1 MGGRSIE
8 ERLLND
14 YQRDFPLEARPFARI
29 AGDLGI
35 AEDDLLDLLADLQE
49 RGVVGRVGAVVRP
62 NTVGA
67 STLAAVSAP
76 EGRLVEVA
84 AALSAR
90 PEVNHCYEREHP
102 INLWFVV
109 TARDETEVAK
119 VLEDIEDETRLDVVG
134 LPLLE
139 GYHIDLGFDLRC
151 G

>member
-1 MGGRSIE
+1 MGGRSRE
-8 ERLLND
+8 QRLLND
-14 YQRDFPLEARPFARI
+14 YQRDFPLEPRPFARI
-29 AGDLGI
+29 ARDLGI
-35 AEDDLLDLLADLQE
+35 AEDELLDLVADLRE

-76 EGRLVEVA
+76 EDRLVKVA
-84 AALSAR
+84 EALSAR
-90 PEVNHCYEREHP
+90 AEVNHCYEREHA

-109 TARDETEVAK
+109 TARDEAEVAG
-119 VLEDIEDETRLDVVG
+119 VLEDIEDETGLEVID
-134 LPLLE
+134 LPLLD

>member
-1 MGGRSIE
+1 MGGRSVE

-14 YQRDFPLEARPFARI
+14 FQRDFPLEPRPFARI

-35 AEDDLLDLLADLQE
+35 AEEDLLDLVAGLQE

-76 EGRLVEVA
+76 EDRLVEVA

-90 PEVNHCYEREHP
+90 AEVNHCYEREHP
-102 INLWFVV
+102 INLWIVV
-109 TARDETEVAK
+109 TAADRAEVAR
-119 VLEDIEDETRLDVVG
+119 VLAAIERETGLEVID

>member
-1 MGGRSIE
+1 MGGRSRE
-8 ERLLND
+8 QRLLND
-14 YQRDFPLEARPFARI
+14 YQRDFPLEPRPFARI

-35 AEDDLLDLLADLQE
+35 AEDELLDLVADLRE

-76 EGRLVEVA
+76 EDRLVKVA
-84 AALSAR
+84 EALSAR
-90 PEVNHCYEREHP
+90 AEVNHCYEREHA

-109 TARDETEVAK
+109 TARDEAEVAG
-119 VLEDIEDETRLDVVG
+119 VLEDIGDETGLEVID
-134 LPLLE
+134 LPLLD

>member
-1 MGGRSIE
+1 MGGRSRE
-8 ERLLND
+8 QRLLND
-14 YQRDFPLEARPFARI
+14 YQRDFPLEPRPFARI

-35 AEDDLLDLLADLQE
+35 AEDELLDLVAELQE

-67 STLAAVSAP
+67 STLAAVSVAQD
-76 EGRLVEVA
+76 RLVEVA

-90 PEVNHCYEREHP
+90 AEVNHCYEREHA

-109 TARDETEVAK
+109 TARDEAEVAG
-119 VLEDIEDETRLDVVG
+119 VLEDIEDETGLEVID
-134 LPLLE
+134 LPLLD

>member
-14 YQRDFPLEARPFARI
+14 YQRYFPLEPRPFARI
-29 AGDLGI
+29 ADDLGI
-35 AEDDLLDLLADLQE
+35 GEDELLDMVTDLQE
-49 RGVVGRVGAVVRP
+49 QGFVGRVGAVVRP

-76 EGRLVEVA
+76 EDRLVEVA
-84 AALSAR
+84 AKLSAR
-90 PEVNHCYEREHP
+90 AEVNHCYEREHP

-109 TARDETEVAK
+109 TARDEGEVDR
-119 VLEDIEDETRLDVVG
+119 VLEDIEDETGLEVID
-134 LPLLE
+134 LPLLD